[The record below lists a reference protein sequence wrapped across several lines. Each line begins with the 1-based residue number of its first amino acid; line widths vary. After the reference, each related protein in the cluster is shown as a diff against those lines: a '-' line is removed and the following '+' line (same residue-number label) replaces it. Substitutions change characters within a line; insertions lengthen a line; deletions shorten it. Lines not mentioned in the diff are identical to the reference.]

1 MKIGVYLEN
10 EPAAFDG
17 GASSDYIKDFTPQKH
32 QIVTFRRL
40 VAPHKVIWCR
50 TEKSF
55 LRALPIIDVAIVW
68 QFSERHLQRA
78 PNLQLVATPAA
89 GREGIKLPAKHPG
102 IKVYHGHF
110 HGVLIAQTVLGAL
123 LAMNRGLFSAQGQ
136 HWPRSSLSVQDIA
149 GTNAVI
155 LGYGA
160 IGRHIGRLLRQF
172 GVNVYGVRRRSGM
185 GTYTI
190 ADLPQLLRDCDHF
203 IMALPSDTGTDGLV
217 DGHILSLLPRRARL
231 YNVGR
236 GNALDE
242 AALLKALRTNRL
254 AGAYLDVFAQEP
266 LPDNSPLYGAPN
278 LLLTPHASAF
288 GTSYLDRFFSE
299 FTQHLSQE
307 FFNND

>member
-10 EPAAFDG
+10 EPAAFNCE
-17 GASSDYIKDFTPQKH
+17 ASSDYIKDFTPQKH
-32 QIVTFRRL
+32 QIVAFRHL
-40 VAPHKVIWCR
+40 VSPNEVIWCR

-55 LRALPIIDVAIVW
+55 LRTLPTIDVAVVW
-68 QFSERHLQRA
+68 QFNERHLRLA
-78 PNLQLVATPAA
+78 PNLRLIATPAA
-89 GREGIKLPAKHPG
+89 GREGIKLPAGYRG
-102 IKVYHGHF
+102 IKVYHGRF
-110 HGVLIAQTVLGAL
+110 HGTLIAQTVLGAL
-123 LAMNRGLFSAQGQ
+123 LAMNRGLFSVQGQ
-136 HWPRSSLSVQDIA
+136 RWPRSSLSVQDID

-160 IGRHIGRLLRQF
+160 IGRHIGRLLKLF
-172 GVNVYGVRRRSGM
+172 GVNVYGVRRRRGK
-185 GTYTI
+185 GTYTL
-190 ADLPQLLRDCDHF
+190 ADLPRLLQNCDHF

-217 DGHILSLLPRRARL
+217 DGHILSFLPRRARL

-242 AALLKALRTNRL
+242 AALLEALHTNRL

-288 GTSYLDRFFSE
+288 GFSYLDRFFSE
-299 FTQHLSQE
+299 FARHLAHG
-307 FFNND
+307 FFAND